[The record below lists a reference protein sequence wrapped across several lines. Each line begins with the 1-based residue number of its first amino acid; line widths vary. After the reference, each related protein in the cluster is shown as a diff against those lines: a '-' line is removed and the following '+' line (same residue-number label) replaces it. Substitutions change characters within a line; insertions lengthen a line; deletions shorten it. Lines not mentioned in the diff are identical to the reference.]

1 MNPIKTLLKSTR
13 LPFLL
18 LTPVCVLL
26 GIASALAEQPGIDLL
41 LLVIILLGALSAH
54 VSVNMLNEYHDY
66 HSGLDGRTI
75 KTPFSGGSGALQLQP
90 EMAEAIL
97 VAGLLFLV
105 VTLVVGL
112 VLLIQQGPL
121 ILPIGLLG
129 VAIIV
134 TYTKWINRSP
144 LLCLIAPGLAF
155 GPLMVIGTHVA
166 LTGHFSFLAL
176 WVSMVPF
183 FLVNN
188 LLLLNQIPDI
198 EADESVGRQTFP
210 IVYGRKRSA
219 LVYALFALCAFA
231 VIPWGVIQ
239 GDLSAS
245 CLLAMLPGVLALSAF
260 YGLVRYGEN
269 ISRLIP
275 FMAYNVAGTILTPL
289 LLGLAMIF

>member
-1 MNPIKTLLKSTR
+1 MNPIKTLLKSSR

-26 GIASALAEQPGIDLL
+26 GIGSALAEQPGIDILL
-41 LLVIILLGALSAH
+41 LFLILLGALSAH
-54 VSVNMLNEYHDY
+54 VSVNMLNEYHDC
-66 HSGLDGRTI
+66 HSGLDSKTV
-75 KTPFSGGSGALQLQP
+75 KTPFSGGSGALQLRP
-90 EMAEAIL
+90 EMAEVIL
-97 VAGLLFLV
+97 VAGLLFLF
-105 VTLVVGL
+105 VTLGVGL
-112 VLLIQQGPL
+112 VLFILQGPL
-121 ILPIGLLG
+121 ILPVGLLG
-129 VAIIV
+129 VVIIV

-155 GPLMVIGTHVA
+155 GPLMVIGAHVA
-166 LTGHFSFLAL
+166 LTGRFSFLAS

-198 EADESVGRQTFP
+198 EADASVGRRTFP

-219 LVYALFALCAFA
+219 FVYALFALCAFA
-231 VIPWGVIQ
+231 AIPWGVIQ
-239 GDLSAS
+239 GDLSMS
-245 CLLAMLPGVLALSAF
+245 CLLAMLPGVLVLSAF

-269 ISRLIP
+269 IPRLIP

-289 LLGLAMIF
+289 LLGFAMIF